1 MKLSNE
7 AKVGAVALVAMVI
20 LAGIITFLG
29 AFSFGGGGSMLTVDF
44 PRVDGL
50 KTGNAVRYAGVD
62 VGLVDA
68 VAAKGK
74 TVAVR
79 VKLNK
84 GIEIPE
90 DAKFA
95 IGSEGL
101 LGEKFVDIKPGES
114 TKMLA
119 DKSHVKGEASN
130 GLEQFMD
137 SASKVLS
144 KMETMADAFNN
155 IVGDK
160 KVQESIKQSIYNT
173 EEITKNLNDFSRVMA
188 RVAVRN
194 EQELDTMVGQLSQ
207 MAVRLNSVAGRMD
220 TMLGEIDN
228 NGQTSRDVVAM
239 LENLRSASARVENI
253 TKSIEG
259 VATDPETTANIKA
272 TLKNTR
278 QASERANRMLSRVT
292 DVKVTGG
299 VETLYSPSE
308 RDYRSSAA
316 FRLASGSG
324 YADIGVSA
332 IGDGDRFNF
341 LLGRQLGED
350 FSVRAGVVEG
360 EAGVGAEKQFGKVTL
375 GADAY
380 DFNAFKVRLR
390 GEVKLSDELSVV
402 GQSYGVNRRDSRDA
416 YLGVKYQF

>member
-7 AKVGAVALVAMVI
+7 AKVGAVAFVAIII

-29 AFSFGGGGSMLTVDF
+29 AFSFSGGGSALTVDF

-50 KTGNAVRYAGVD
+50 KPGNAVRYAGVD
-62 VGLVDA
+62 VGLVDT

-74 TVAVR
+74 VVAVR

-84 GIEIPE
+84 GVEIPE
-90 DAKFA
+90 DAKFT

-101 LGEKFVDIKPGES
+101 LGEKFVDIKPGDS

-119 DKSHVKGEASN
+119 ANSRVTGEAPN

-137 SASKVLS
+137 ASSKVLN
-144 KMETMADAFNN
+144 KMETMADSFNN
-155 IVGDK
+155 IIGDK

-173 EEITKNLNDFSRVMA
+173 EEITANLNDFSRVMA

-194 EQELDTMVGQLSQ
+194 EGELDTMVSQLSQ

-220 TMLGEIDN
+220 TMLMEVDN

-239 LENLRSASARVENI
+239 LENLRSASGRVENI
-253 TKSIEG
+253 TKSLEG

-341 LLGRQLGED
+341 LLGRQLGDD

-360 EAGVGAEKQFGKVTL
+360 ESGIGAEKKFGDFTL

-390 GEVKLSDELSVV
+390 GELKLSDDFSFV
-402 GQSYGVNRRDSRDA
+402 GQSYGINRREARDA
-416 YLGVKYQF
+416 YMGVKYQF